1 MKNKKSKI
9 GHLITHIQP
18 RFIAEEQ
25 TIEAE
30 DYLLEINGQTI
41 EAVFDYRFSFMQGN
55 YITLTNMKL
64 LQCIPYTGFIV

>member
-1 MKNKKSKI
+1 MKNKKNKI
-9 GHLITHIQP
+9 GHLITHVQP

-41 EAVFDYRFSFMQGN
+41 EDVFDYRLSSH
-55 YITLTNMKL
+55 
-64 LQCIPYTGFIV
+64 

>member
-9 GHLITHIQP
+9 GHLITHVQP

-41 EAVFDYRFSFMQGN
+41 EAVFDYRLSSH
-55 YITLTNMKL
+55 
-64 LQCIPYTGFIV
+64 